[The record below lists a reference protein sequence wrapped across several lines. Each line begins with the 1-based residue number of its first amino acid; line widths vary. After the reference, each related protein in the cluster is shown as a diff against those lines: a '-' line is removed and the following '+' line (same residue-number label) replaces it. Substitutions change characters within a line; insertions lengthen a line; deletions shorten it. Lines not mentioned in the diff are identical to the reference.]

1 MENTVNLSADEI
13 RIADN
18 YNREYP
24 GMSRDQAIAKA
35 KHVLADI
42 AARGKEVPPVIVT
55 KPVNHHL
62 GAPKSAASTP
72 EPTDGYRDGMVEAFN
87 NAVHDIVM
95 EGSAQ

>member
-35 KHVLADI
+35 KQVLADI
-42 AARGKEVPPVIVT
+42 AARGKEVPPAIAT

-62 GAPKSAASTP
+62 GMPKSAASAP
-72 EPTDGYRDGMVEAFN
+72 DPTDVYRDGMVEAFN
-87 NAVHDIVM
+87 NAVDDIVM
-95 EGSAQ
+95 GGSTQ